1 MGYFTMFILQN
12 SKSVDIKPA
21 SKKYAVVLWARTDYL
36 KKTEAQLSDE
46 VMNKLTKKI
55 RITVKDQ
62 FKLLEKK

>member
-1 MGYFTMFILQN
+1 MFILQN